1 MGRTLRYGMHM
12 KVLSYPPKH
21 PRNTTLSFNETH
33 WASSEPTYGFKK
45 NDRMLL
51 GVTRRWVSAFI
62 YLSQTKSIKGVASDK
77 IAIYLGPQILYG
89 RQRERQT
96 DSESNGLRFKP
107 RTTMADHCLS
117 VCLSVCLSGR
127 NLTLYPSPRPARPPP
142 CSGTKARC
150 GAQRANR
157 NRRRAGPPRRRP
169 SARVC
174 ALWCVERTRG

>member
-1 MGRTLRYGMHM
+1 
-12 KVLSYPPKH
+12 
-21 PRNTTLSFNETH
+21 
-33 WASSEPTYGFKK
+33 
-45 NDRMLL
+45 MLL
-51 GVTRRWVSAFI
+51 GIARRWVSAFI

-142 CSGTKARC
+142 ALELKQGVARSGPIATAAEPGRL
-150 GAQRANR
+150 GA
-157 NRRRAGPPRRRP
+157 RRP

-174 ALWCVERTRG
+174 GVCGADTRKAVLHVGDCA